1 MLEIPRQMN
10 ERPFDLFVAF
20 FQNMPGIFPYLL
32 GLFDGQPFLHPPSIC
47 GAFSSLEQS
56 EREDQSGIPS
66 RL

>member
-1 MLEIPRQMN
+1 MLEVPRQMN
-10 ERPFDLFVAF
+10 ERPLDLFVAF
-20 FQNMPGIFPYLL
+20 FQNMPWSFPFLSE
-32 GLFDGQPFLHPPSIC
+32 LFDGQPFLHPSSIC